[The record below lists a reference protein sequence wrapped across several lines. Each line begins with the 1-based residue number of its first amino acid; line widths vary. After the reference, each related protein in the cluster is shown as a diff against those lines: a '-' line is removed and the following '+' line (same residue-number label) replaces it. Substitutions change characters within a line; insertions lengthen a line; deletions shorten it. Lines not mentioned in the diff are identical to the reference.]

1 LPILRFVDLELR
13 TTRLRNPKRRSV
25 HMQRQMVQMSLLEV
39 SPPAGAVPAWAALDE
54 QQRAEVV
61 KALARLITKVASSQR
76 AAPTTDN
83 RDKDNSDE

>member
-1 LPILRFVDLELR
+1 MLCFVDLELR
-13 TTRLRNPKRRSV
+13 TARLRNPKRRTV

-39 SPPAGAVPAWAALDE
+39 SPPAGATPAWAAFDE

-61 KALARLITKVASSQR
+61 KALARPIAKVAGNQN

-83 RDKDNSDE
+83 RDEDNTDE